1 MLVVLVGLIA
11 LLSWPEKLD
20 IIDILINY
28 IFRLDI
34 QILIFSLHT
43 QAPHPMIRSWFFGW
57 RLSLLQLFKECGVIA
72 TLSGSP
78 RI

>member
-34 QILIFSLHT
+34 QILIFFASYTSTASNDPKLVFRMASVAFT
-43 QAPHPMIRSWFFGW
+43 TI
-57 RLSLLQLFKECGVIA
+57 
-72 TLSGSP
+72 
-78 RI
+78 